1 MALDIDAST
10 REGIRRMTQG
20 LTDQS
25 TIEQLSKT
33 GTVAQ
38 QKREDVKGVI
48 RREPNQGLEF
58 RGDDA
63 QRGNEEPRKE
73 CVTSKS
79 MFSGGLG

>member
-1 MALDIDAST
+1 MALDIDATT

-48 RREPNQGLEF
+48 RREPNQGLKF
-58 RGDDA
+58 HGDDA
-63 QRGNEEPRKE
+63 HRGNKEPGKE
-73 CVTSKS
+73 CAATKNI
-79 MFSGGLG
+79 FSGGLG